1 MRGFTHRRIAGWP
14 LPPKTRRQI
23 ALAARGAV
31 AGRAVRESLL
41 LLTTA
46 LVSACVIL
54 PVPTPPIGTRVIS
67 DETQQSIKSGTT
79 TRAEVL
85 LTLGNPDE
93 RQGDDRFFAYNWRVS
108 YASLAV
114 GVAYL
119 GAAPVPLWW
128 YRCLA
133 IEFDPAGTVARA
145 AQLHLEGRLDG
156 YGPKASCFAEWRKQ
170 DETSNESK

>member
-1 MRGFTHRRIAGWP
+1 MN
-14 LPPKTRRQI
+14 RRQI

-31 AGRAVRESLL
+31 ARRAVRESLV

-54 PVPTPPIGTRVIS
+54 PVPTPPIGAKVIS
-67 DETQQSIKSGTT
+67 DEAQESIKSGTT
-79 TRAEVL
+79 TRADVL

-93 RQGDDRFFAYNWRVS
+93 RQDDDRFFAYKWQVS
-108 YASLAV
+108 YASVAV

-119 GAAPVPLWW
+119 GVVGGPMWW
-128 YRCLA
+128 YRCLG
-133 IEFDPAGTVARA
+133 IEFDPAGTVART
-145 AQLHLEGRLDG
+145 AQVNLGSEVSGR
-156 YGPKASCFAEWRKQ
+156 KASCFAEWRKQ